1 MKGDYNLLV
10 PHLPRDI
17 GRGLAMVTAY
27 KNVHIRD
34 WIALVL
40 AEAID
45 RELATLPQWRWSV
58 SRKETDKHN
67 F

>member
-1 MKGDYNLLV
+1 
-10 PHLPRDI
+10 
-17 GRGLAMVTAY
+17 MVTAY